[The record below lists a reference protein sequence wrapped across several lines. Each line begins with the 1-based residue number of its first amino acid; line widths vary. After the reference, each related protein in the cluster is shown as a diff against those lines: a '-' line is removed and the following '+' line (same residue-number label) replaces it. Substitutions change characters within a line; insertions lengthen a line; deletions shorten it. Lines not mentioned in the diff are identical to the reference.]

1 MSDVV
6 VIGATADGLVAAH
19 TLARAR
25 HRVTLVAEEAR
36 AERSAWLPPEAMRE
50 LDLGAVQFARPDPWL
65 RAPLEDGTALELSSD
80 MRRSVESIR
89 RLSARDAQSWPEFCA
104 RMSALAGLLERVY
117 LEPPP
122 SLVDLRFALRV
133 RRLGRH
139 AMEDLMR
146 ALPMPAAELLDDWF
160 ESDVLKGALATFAV
174 RDLQQGPRSAGTAFR
189 LLHEHVGNPPG
200 VFRRPASDVGAQ
212 LRAQPGV
219 DVREGYAAR
228 VAVSAGRVTGVVL
241 DGGDELPASLV
252 VSAAPPR
259 RTLLEL
265 LEPGSL
271 DPDLGRAV
279 RHIRNRVVAAN
290 YAVELE
296 RAPAWD
302 TLTLAP
308 SLDYVERAYDDV
320 KYGRASAHP
329 WVDAVADGK
338 RLHVHL
344 QYAPHGKANG
354 DARIASLLAPDGPAI
369 VACQPIAPADEQ
381 AELMLDQA
389 LWMRPLPE
397 LARYRTPIAG
407 LWLCGPAMHP
417 GIAGICGYNCAREIM
432 RGA

>member
-6 VIGATADGLVAAH
+6 VIGASVDGLVAAH
-19 TLARAR
+19 ALTRAR
-25 HRVTLVAEEAR
+25 HRVTLVAEEA
-36 AERSAWLPPEAMRE
+36 ALERSAWLPKEAMHE
-50 LDLGAVQFARPDPWL
+50 LGLDNVQLARPDPWL
-65 RAPLEDGTALELSSD
+65 HAPLDDGTALELSSD
-80 MRRSVESIR
+80 MRRSVESLR
-89 RLSARDAQSWPEFCA
+89 RLSARDAQAWPDFCA
-104 RMSALAGLLERVY
+104 RMSALARLLERVY

-133 RRLGRH
+133 RRLGRD

-200 VFRRPASDVGAQ
+200 VFRRPTSDLAGQ
-212 LRAQPGV
+212 LRGQPGV
-219 DVREGYAAR
+219 HVRAGNAAR
-228 VAVSAGRVTGVVL
+228 VAVRAGRVTGVVL
-241 DGGDELPASLV
+241 ESGEELPASVV
-252 VSAAPPR
+252 VSAAEPR
-259 RTLLEL
+259 RTLVEL

-271 DPDLGRAV
+271 DPDLARGV
-279 RHIRNRVVAAN
+279 RHIRNRRVAAN
-290 YAVELE
+290 YEVELE
-296 RAPAWD
+296 RAPAWS

-308 SLDYVERAYDDV
+308 SVDYVERAYDDV

-329 WVDAVADGK
+329 WMDAVADGK

-344 QYAPHGKANG
+344 QYAPGGKPNG
-354 DARIASLLAPDGPAI
+354 DARVAQLLAPDAPPV
-369 VACQPIAPADEQ
+369 VACKPVAVHGEQ

-389 LWMRPLPE
+389 LWMRPIPE

-417 GIAGICGYNCAREIM
+417 GIPGMGGYNCAREIT
-432 RGA
+432 RGV

>member
-1 MSDVV
+1 
-6 VIGATADGLVAAH
+6 
-19 TLARAR
+19 
-25 HRVTLVAEEAR
+25 
-36 AERSAWLPPEAMRE
+36 
-50 LDLGAVQFARPDPWL
+50 
-65 RAPLEDGTALELSSD
+65 
-80 MRRSVESIR
+80 
-89 RLSARDAQSWPEFCA
+89 
-104 RMSALAGLLERVY
+104 MSALAGLLERVY

-122 SLVDLRFALRV
+122 SLVDLRFELRV
-133 RRLGRH
+133 RRLGRN
-139 AMEDLMR
+139 AMEELMR

-189 LLHEHVGNPPG
+189 LLHEHAGNAPG
-200 VFRRPASDVGAQ
+200 VFRRPTSDLAGQ

-219 DVREGYAAR
+219 HVREGHAAR
-228 VAVSAGRVTGVVL
+228 VAVHAGRVTGVVL
-241 DGGDELPASLV
+241 DAGDELPASLV
-252 VSAAPPR
+252 VSAAEPR

-271 DPDLGRAV
+271 DPDLARAL
-279 RHIRNRVVAAN
+279 RHIRNRVVAAT
-290 YAVELE
+290 YEVALE
-296 RAPAWD
+296 RPPAWS

-308 SLDYVERAYDDV
+308 SVDYVERAYDDV
-320 KYGRASAHP
+320 KYGRASALP
-329 WVDAVADGK
+329 WMDVAAEGK

-344 QYAPHGKANG
+344 QYVPQGKANG
-354 DARIASLLAPDGPAI
+354 DAPMAQLLAPHAPAI
-369 VACQPIAPADEQ
+369 VACKPLPASARQ

-417 GIAGICGYNCAREIM
+417 GIPGICGYNCAREIM